1 MDVLLR
7 FLEVSA
13 LAGVA
18 AFVLILVLTP
28 FADRPDLRKCHQA
41 SIEMFEPVAALWCV
55 ALPVFDTLVVIARR
69 LKNGRSPFSPD
80 RKHLHHLLVDQ
91 GAPPRVALAVILC
104 ASLVVNIAGIAVSYV
119 FGAWFGLLAYGAA
132 LIGFGYLTLHPEI
145 ERRFLKKAGLIS
157 GRPSLY

>member
-13 LAGVA
+13 LAGLE

-41 SIEMFEPVAALWCV
+41 SIGIVEPVVALWCLT
-55 ALPVFDTLVVIARR
+55 LPVFDTLVVIARR
-69 LKNGRSPFSPD
+69 LKDGRSPFSSD
-80 RKHLHHLLVDQ
+80 RNHLHHLLVDQ
-91 GAPPRVALAVILC
+91 YAPPRVALAVILC

-119 FGAWFGLLAYGAA
+119 FGAWFGLSA
-132 LIGFGYLTLHPEI
+132 
-145 ERRFLKKAGLIS
+145 
-157 GRPSLY
+157 